1 MNKNWYGK
9 GEYNIK
15 FSLFKNQSFTKI
27 INALPKKYGKQM
39 KHSDEIVSAI
49 YYPKDEFVVTSSQAI
64 KGIEKLGS
72 SDSKKIAIAY
82 NFSEE
87 AQRILKI
94 NGFHLIQYSSFPWT
108 DEQWKNRNS

>member
-1 MNKNWYGK
+1 M
-9 GEYNIK
+9 
-15 FSLFKNQSFTKI
+15 
-27 INALPKKYGKQM
+27 KY
-39 KHSDEIVSAI
+39 SDEIVSAI

-94 NGFHLIQYSSFPWT
+94 NGFYLIQYSSFPWT